1 MQFINPRTDFAF
13 KKIFGSANSKD
24 ILLSFLNAILNLKP
38 PYAMIDLTIIDPY
51 QAPKIAGLKSSFLD
65 VKAQDQNNKT
75 YIIEMQV
82 LNVESFEK
90 RILYNACKGYANQI
104 NKGDDYRLLSD
115 VIAITVTNFVLFPER
130 NATINKYKLRADDGD
145 VYSDDLELVFAEL
158 PKFTQTEDQLDHI
171 IDKWLFFLK
180 HADDLKLIPKAL
192 SSEPAIKSAFDIAN
206 RASWSQKELE
216 EQERYEI
223 TIQDQRGAISL
234 AEKRA
239 EAKGEVK
246 GKASASIEIALNML
260 VAGMPVEQV
269 AQMTKLSVEQVNEL
283 KP

>member
-1 MQFINPRTDFAF
+1 MQFLNPRTDLAF
-13 KKIFGSANSKD
+13 KKIFGSAHSKN
-24 ILLSFLNAILNLKP
+24 ILLSFLNAILNLKSP
-38 PYAMIDLTIIDPY
+38 HNIVDITIVDPY
-51 QAPKIAGLKSSFLD
+51 QAPRIAGLKHSYLD
-65 VKAQDQNNKT
+65 VKAKDETGKS

-104 NKGDDYRLLSD
+104 NKGEDYQLLTD

-130 NATINKYKLRADDGD
+130 AAVINKYKLRADDGD

-158 PKFTQTEDQLDHI
+158 PKFEHTAEQLDSI

-180 HADDLKLIPKAL
+180 HADDLSMVPSTL
-192 SSEPAIKSAFDIAN
+192 SDVPEIKHAFDIAN
-206 RASWSQKELE
+206 RASWTTKELE
-216 EQERYEI
+216 EQERHEI

-239 EAKGEVK
+239 RVEGVK
-246 GKASASIEIALNML
+246 S
-260 VAGMPVEQV
+260 VAINLLRTGMEVEQV
-269 AQMTKLSVEQVNEL
+269 VELSGLTTEQVLAL
-283 KP
+283 KRS